1 MFRFGIGIAISI
13 AALDQLTKWIVL
25 NVVMT
30 PPRVVEITDFF
41 NFVLVGNRGVSF
53 GLLSSD
59 SPWGQ
64 PLLIAL
70 ALALSTMLVFWLR
83 GADNRLFAGAI
94 GLVLGGAVGNA
105 IDRVNHG
112 AVIDFLDFHLAGYH
126 WPAFNL
132 ADSAI
137 VIGVAAIILE
147 GLITRSKEKK
157 G

>member
-1 MFRFGIGIAISI
+1 VFRLGIGIAVAI
-13 AALDQLTKWIVL
+13 AALDQLTKWIVI

-30 PPRVVEITDFF
+30 PPQTIAITDFF
-41 NFVLVGNRGVSF
+41 NLVLVANRGISF

-70 ALALSTMLVFWLR
+70 ALALSAMLVFWLR
-83 GADNRLFAGAI
+83 GADNRLLAGSI
-94 GLVLGGAVGNA
+94 GLVLGGAIGNA
-105 IDRVNHG
+105 IDRANHG
-112 AVIDFLDFHLAGYH
+112 AVIDFLDFYLGAYH

-147 GLITRSKEKK
+147 GLFAGSKKNK
-157 G
+157 

>member
-1 MFRFGIGIAISI
+1 MFRLGIGIAIAIS
-13 AALDQLTKWIVL
+13 ALDQLTKWIVL
-25 NVVMT
+25 KMVMT
-30 PPRVVEITDFF
+30 PPQTIAITDFF
-41 NFVLVGNRGVSF
+41 NLVLVANRGISF

-70 ALALSTMLVFWLR
+70 ALALSAMLVFWLR
-83 GADNRLFAGAI
+83 GADNRLLAGSI

-112 AVIDFLDFHLAGYH
+112 AVIDFLDFYLGAYH

-132 ADSAI
+132 ADAAI

-147 GLITRSKEKK
+147 GLFAGSGKK
-157 G
+157 K

>member
-1 MFRFGIGIAISI
+1 MFLFGIVLAIVIAT
-13 AALDQLTKWIVL
+13 LDQFTKWIIVS
-25 NVVMT
+25 VVMT
-30 PPRVVEITDFF
+30 PPRMIEVTGFF

-70 ALALSTMLVFWLR
+70 ALGLSALLVFWLR
-83 GADNRLFAGAI
+83 GAQNRLLAGSI

-147 GLITRSKEKK
+147 GLFARSKDNK
-157 G
+157 

>member
-1 MFRFGIGIAISI
+1 MFRLGIGIAIAIS
-13 AALDQLTKWIVL
+13 ALDQLTKWIVL

-30 PPRVVEITDFF
+30 PPQTIAITDFF
-41 NFVLVGNRGVSF
+41 NLVLVANRGISF

-70 ALALSTMLVFWLR
+70 ALALSAMLVFWLR
-83 GADNRLFAGAI
+83 GADNRLLAGSI

-112 AVIDFLDFHLAGYH
+112 AVIDFLDFYLGAYH

-132 ADSAI
+132 ADAAI

-147 GLITRSKEKK
+147 GLFAGSGKK
-157 G
+157 K

>member
-1 MFRFGIGIAISI
+1 MFRFGIGIAVSI
-13 AALDQLTKWIVL
+13 AVLDQLTKWFIL
-25 NVVMT
+25 SVVMT
-30 PPRVVEITDFF
+30 PPRLIEITGFF

-70 ALALSTMLVFWLR
+70 ALGLSTMLVFWLR
-83 GADNRLFAGAI
+83 GADNRLLAGSI
-94 GLVLGGAVGNA
+94 GLVLGGAIGNA
-105 IDRVNHG
+105 IDRANHG

-132 ADSAI
+132 ADSMI
-137 VIGVAAIILE
+137 VVGVAAIILE
-147 GLITRSKEKK
+147 GLFARGKDNK
-157 G
+157 

>member
-1 MFRFGIGIAISI
+1 MFRFGIGIAIVI
-13 AALDQLTKWIVL
+13 AALDQLTKWIVIS
-25 NVVMT
+25 VVMT
-30 PPRVVEITDFF
+30 PPRLIEITDFF
-41 NFVLVGNRGVSF
+41 NFVLVANRGISF

-64 PLLIAL
+64 PLLIVL

-83 GADNRLFAGAI
+83 GADNRLLAGSI
-94 GLVLGGAVGNA
+94 GLVLGGAVGNV
-105 IDRVNHG
+105 IDRLNHG
-112 AVIDFLDFHLAGYH
+112 AVIDFLDFHLGGYH

-147 GLITRSKEKK
+147 GLFAGDTKNK
-157 G
+157 

>member
-1 MFRFGIGIAISI
+1 VFRLGIGIAIAIS
-13 AALDQLTKWIVL
+13 ALDQLTKWIVL

-30 PPRVVEITDFF
+30 PPQTIAITDFF
-41 NFVLVGNRGVSF
+41 NLVLVANRGISF

-70 ALALSTMLVFWLR
+70 ALALSAMLVFWLR
-83 GADNRLFAGAI
+83 GADNRLLAGSI

-112 AVIDFLDFHLAGYH
+112 AVIDFLDFYLGAYH

-132 ADSAI
+132 ADAAI

-147 GLITRSKEKK
+147 GLFAGSGKK
-157 G
+157 K

>member
-30 PPRVVEITDFF
+30 PPRIVEITDFF

-147 GLITRSKEKK
+147 GLITRSKDKK

>member
-1 MFRFGIGIAISI
+1 MFRFGIVLAISI
-13 AALDQLTKWIVL
+13 AALDQLSKWVVL
-25 NVVMT
+25 SIVMT
-30 PPRVVEITDFF
+30 PPRILEITDFF
-41 NFVLVGNRGVSF
+41 NLVLVGNRGVSF

-70 ALALSTMLVFWLR
+70 ALGLSVMLVFWLR
-83 GADNRLFAGAI
+83 GAENRLLAGSI
-94 GLVLGGAVGNA
+94 GLILGGAIGNA
-105 IDRVNHG
+105 IDRLNHG

-137 VIGVAAIILE
+137 VVGVAIIVLE
-147 GLITRSKEKK
+147 GLFARGKENK
-157 G
+157 

>member
-1 MFRFGIGIAISI
+1 MFRLGIGIAIAIS
-13 AALDQLTKWIVL
+13 ALDQLTKWIVL

-30 PPRVVEITDFF
+30 PPQTIAITDFF
-41 NFVLVGNRGVSF
+41 NLVLVANRGISF

-70 ALALSTMLVFWLR
+70 ALALSAILVFWLR
-83 GADNRLFAGAI
+83 GADNRLLAGSI

-112 AVIDFLDFHLAGYH
+112 AVIDFLDFYLGAYH

-132 ADSAI
+132 ADAAI

-147 GLITRSKEKK
+147 GLFAGSGKK
-157 G
+157 K

>member
-1 MFRFGIGIAISI
+1 MFRLGIGIAIAIS
-13 AALDQLTKWIVL
+13 ALDQLTKLIVL

-30 PPRVVEITDFF
+30 PPQTIAITDFF
-41 NFVLVGNRGVSF
+41 NLVLVANRGISF

-70 ALALSTMLVFWLR
+70 ALALSAMLVFWLR
-83 GADNRLFAGAI
+83 GADNRLLAGSI

-112 AVIDFLDFHLAGYH
+112 AVIDFLDFYLGAYH

-132 ADSAI
+132 ADAAI

-147 GLITRSKEKK
+147 GLFAGSGKK
-157 G
+157 K